1 MTTIKCSVVPTTTVP
16 AYLPSSK
23 LNENM
28 DDLNKLLRYQL
39 KYLYNVEVQA
49 ESFFHRLRSKV
60 YSKELIDRIMEL
72 EKEAQSKKKRID
84 TMCRNFFIDP
94 RGFYSK
100 SMMGFVEDIDF
111 LLQSSFSS
119 DVKESA
125 VNVEISK
132 ILRYQKELYDNLLTL
147 AEELEW
153 YDLSKEISMVLKLS
167 TDEVE
172 VESNGSRNY

>member
-1 MTTIKCSVVPTTTVP
+1 
-16 AYLPSSK
+16 
-23 LNENM
+23 M

-49 ESFFHRLRSKV
+49 ESFFHRLKSKV
-60 YSKELIDRIMEL
+60 NSRELTDLIMEL
-72 EKEAQSKKKRID
+72 EKEAQLKKKRID
-84 TMCRNFFIDP
+84 LMCRNFFIDP

-125 VNVEISK
+125 VNIEISK
-132 ILRYQKELYDNLLTL
+132 ILRYQKELYDNLLSL
-147 AEELEW
+147 AEQLEW
-153 YDLSKEISMVLKLS
+153 YDLSKEISMILQPSTNDVGLAPMDLVIIRSGKLK
-167 TDEVE
+167 
-172 VESNGSRNY
+172 